1 MRAEYSFLLLLMTAC
16 VPKTGQQPSD
26 SVQVRQQTA
35 GENRVL
41 GRVAVVGSAPM
52 NVSVVVQDASGRDTR
67 IDGPLAG
74 EIRQLAGAQVEVR
87 GRLAN
92 RAIQATDYE
101 IRAVNGAP
109 VEMGVVQRAADGSLQ
124 LRKAD
129 GRTVSLMGATS
140 QFRVGQKVWVQGPAA
155 VRVQSYGVIT
165 P

>member
-1 MRAEYSFLLLLMTAC
+1 MNVQVVVE
-16 VPKTGQQPSD
+16 D
-26 SVQVRQQTA
+26 SV
-35 GENRVL
+35 
-41 GRVAVVGSAPM
+41 GRSTTVA
-52 NVSVVVQDASGRDTR
+52 
-67 IDGPLAG
+67 GPLVA
-74 EIRQLAGAQVEVR
+74 EIQRLSGAQVELR
-87 GRLAN
+87 GRMDRGVLT
-92 RAIQATDYE
+92 ATSYE

-109 VEMGVVQRAADGSLQ
+109 VEMGVVQRATDGRLL

>member
-1 MRAEYSFLLLLMTAC
+1 MRCCLVLLAATLMAC
-16 VPKTGQQPSD
+16 TPPASNSSPQRAGGPPS
-26 SVQVRQQTA
+26 VAGTVR
-35 GENRVL
+35 
-41 GRVAVVGSAPM
+41 VVGSAPM
-52 NVSVVVQDASGRDTR
+52 NVQVVVEDSVGRSTTVA
-67 IDGPLAG
+67 GPLVA
-74 EIRQLAGAQVEVR
+74 EIQRLSGAQVELR
-87 GRLAN
+87 GRMDRGVLT
-92 RAIQATDYE
+92 ATSYE

-109 VEMGVVQRAADGSLQ
+109 VEMGVVQRATDGSLL